1 VSDLSQWNQCGYTG
15 HTIYRGSLKTVN
27 ENRLI
32 VGGMEWN
39 GKINIIIDITV

>member
-1 VSDLSQWNQCGYTG
+1 MSDLSQWNQGGFTG

-32 VGGMEWN
+32 VGGVEWN